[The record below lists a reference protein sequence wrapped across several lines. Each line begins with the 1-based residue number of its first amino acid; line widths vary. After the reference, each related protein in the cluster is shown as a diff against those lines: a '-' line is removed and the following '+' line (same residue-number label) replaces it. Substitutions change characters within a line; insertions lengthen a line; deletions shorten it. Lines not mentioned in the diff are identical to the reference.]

1 MPTDRNERKIS
12 QAYHGGDALDQAA
25 ERMMEREVLACQS
38 SLVDAILSR
47 SSTWPTS
54 EGDPILS
61 WDDVA
66 NAHVYRCPECLG
78 GLKDYDGDEGHEK
91 ACTDCGWAGDETD
104 GDLEPV
110 DVMEW
115 WLVSRWLADQL
126 SARGEV
132 VASDGQSQWWGRCCT
147 GQGIIL
153 DGIMQRIV
161 SETLWEG
168 KLTAPRAE
176 G

>member
-1 MPTDRNERKIS
+1 MPTDRKERKIS
-12 QAYHGGDALDQAA
+12 QAYRGGDALDRAA

-47 SSTWPTS
+47 SFDDK
-54 EGDPILS
+54 DPILS

-66 NAHVYRCPECLG
+66 NLHVYRCPECG
-78 GLKDYDGDEGHEK
+78 GELKDYDGEEGK
-91 ACTDCGWAGDETD
+91 ACTYCEWAGDESD
-104 GDLEPV
+104 GDPESV
-110 DVMEW
+110 EVFEW
-115 WLVSRWLADQL
+115 WLVSGWLADRL
-126 SARGEV
+126 SERGEV
-132 VASDGQSQWWGRCCT
+132 VASDGQSHWWERCCT

-161 SETLWEG
+161 SEELWDG
-168 KLTAPRAE
+168 KLVDPRAE